1 MSSIWNNRLPRIIAP
16 FWCEKDTV
24 LHPDLPKEQKL
35 TPARPLNSLFLVL
48 FLSLVPNITYK
59 RSAQC
64 RIPPI
69 ADHPPQPSLFEGKG
83 AWLLYRF
90 SQGLERSMEQ
100 VKWEARKLD
109 PARNA
114 RGVWWERGQNARGE
128 WWERKIE
135 KASFFLPFPLLLW
148 SPFLNN

>member
-1 MSSIWNNRLPRIIAP
+1 MRKRYCIASRSPKRGKTHPRSS
-16 FWCEKDTV
+16 FKF
-24 LHPDLPKEQKL
+24 
-35 TPARPLNSLFLVL
+35 LFLLL

-64 RIPPI
+64 RIQPI

-100 VKWEARKLD
+100 VRSPKAGPSE
-109 PARNA
+109 
-114 RGVWWERGQNARGE
+114 
-128 WWERKIE
+128 ERKRVMVGKRAERERRVMGRE
-135 KASFFLPFPLLLW
+135 KRESFIFSPLPITPFVPFP
-148 SPFLNN
+148 